1 MEATRKNKPKCTN
14 IALPDN
20 MPNSVVGLARLLQVH
35 ETYTQDENIVKF
47 INSLNLSDFQI
58 KLIEEA
64 TRSQSSSDEWF
75 KQREGRIT
83 ASNFH
88 RVYTRME
95 TLKKNPNENINN
107 LTQLLIHKDWFE
119 TFATRHG
126 IATEPQAKSELIT
139 VLKEKG
145 HKIINTRECGTVVSK
160 EYPYLSASPDLIIEC
175 QCCGVTLAEIKC
187 PYSIRDEKPSSGN
200 LKQLQET
207 DNGISLKT
215 NHAHYHQIQGQLGVT
230 NNSQSWY
237 FVFTNHGYYIEKI
250 AFDKKFFEMMLTNLK
265 TFWFHHL
272 SKELIFS
279 KTDTNPSSSHSTFL
293 SLENSCDRK
302 QDPLVSSKVIELSK
316 IRQKALTSKMKYQK
330 KIKLTQPIFLC
341 KECHEEVPYN
351 PKVSQDNSINCD
363 VCDMWFHFRCVN
375 ISDEQKI
382 PDENDSWICGD
393 CQLTL

>member
-1 MEATRKNKPKCTN
+1 M
-14 IALPDN
+14 
-20 MPNSVVGLARLLQVH
+20 
-35 ETYTQDENIVKF
+35 
-47 INSLNLSDFQI
+47 
-58 KLIEEA
+58 
-64 TRSQSSSDEWF
+64 
-75 KQREGRIT
+75 
-83 ASNFH
+83 
-88 RVYTRME
+88 
-95 TLKKNPNENINN
+95 
-107 LTQLLIHKDWFE
+107 
-119 TFATRHG
+119 
-126 IATEPQAKSELIT
+126 
-139 VLKEKG
+139 
-145 HKIINTRECGTVVSK
+145 
-160 EYPYLSASPDLIIEC
+160 SASPDLIIEY
-175 QCCGVTLAEIKC
+175 QCYGVTLVEIKC
-187 PYSIRDEKPSSGN
+187 PYSIRDEKSSSGN

-207 DNGISLKT
+207 DNRISLKT

-265 TFWFHHL
+265 TFWFHNL

-279 KTDTNPSSSHSTFL
+279 KTDTNPSPSHSTFL

-316 IRQKALTSKMKYQK
+316 IGPKALTSKMKYQK

-351 PKVSQDNSINCD
+351 PKVFQDNSINCD
-363 VCDMWFHFRCVN
+363 VCDMWFHFCCVN

-393 CQLTL
+393 CQLDL

>member
-1 MEATRKNKPKCTN
+1 M
-14 IALPDN
+14 
-20 MPNSVVGLARLLQVH
+20 
-35 ETYTQDENIVKF
+35 
-47 INSLNLSDFQI
+47 
-58 KLIEEA
+58 
-64 TRSQSSSDEWF
+64 
-75 KQREGRIT
+75 
-83 ASNFH
+83 
-88 RVYTRME
+88 
-95 TLKKNPNENINN
+95 
-107 LTQLLIHKDWFE
+107 
-119 TFATRHG
+119 
-126 IATEPQAKSELIT
+126 
-139 VLKEKG
+139 
-145 HKIINTRECGTVVSK
+145 
-160 EYPYLSASPDLIIEC
+160 SASPDLIIEC
-175 QCCGVTLAEIKC
+175 LCCGVTLVEIKC

-316 IRQKALTSKMKYQK
+316 IGQKALTSKMKYQ
-330 KIKLTQPIFLC
+330 
-341 KECHEEVPYN
+341 
-351 PKVSQDNSINCD
+351 
-363 VCDMWFHFRCVN
+363 
-375 ISDEQKI
+375 
-382 PDENDSWICGD
+382 
-393 CQLTL
+393 